1 MIFDGFRLI
10 KFKRGPFLCTIYMV
24 HNGAD
29 LGPKAAENG
38 PLEYQCKKCDYTTCH
53 LSHWKRHLKTKKHN
67 GAEWCIETCQKR
79 PKKELT
85 INANKFVC
93 ECGKSYKYHQ
103 GYYRHKKTCQW
114 QPNTSTEVIV
124 KDETVKTCTMD
135 DVVKAMKE
143 QTELCTALIKENQ
156 ELRSSVNQVTNNNVQ
171 NIGTQNNTNIMLYL
185 NTECGQA
192 MSIQD
197 FVDKLSLTI
206 SDLKRLKDDKPL
218 AIADIVR
225 QNLEPLSLTER
236 PLHSLESDWYVK
248 DKQEGW
254 QEDDGEKIVKNV
266 EHGIIKNWPKVYE
279 AEHPNWLSTEKG
291 QNEYV
296 ELTNATT
303 SNMACKAKKKLKL
316 KLQKD
321 CSISDD

>member
-1 MIFDGFRLI
+1 
-10 KFKRGPFLCTIYMV
+10 MV
-24 HNGAD
+24 HNGAY
-29 LGPKAAENG
+29 LGAKTSQKEPETYHC
-38 PLEYQCKKCDYTTCH
+38 EKCDYFTCKIGN
-53 LSHWKRHLKTKKHN
+53 LKRHPKTKKHN
-67 GAEWCIETCQKR
+67 GAEWCIKISQKE
-79 PKKELT
+79 PEKKVT
-85 INANKFVC
+85 TNADKFVC

-114 QPNTSTEVIV
+114 QPETSTAVVV
-124 KDETVKTCTMD
+124 KDETAKSCTMD
-135 DVVKAMKE
+135 DVVKALKE
-143 QTELCTALIKENQ
+143 QTEMCKDLLQENHKLKAGVQ
-156 ELRSSVNQVTNNNVQ
+156 QVTNNNVQ

-185 NTECGQA
+185 NAECGQA

-197 FVDKLSLTI
+197 FVDRLSLTI
-206 SDLKRLKDDKPL
+206 SDLKRLKNDKPL

-236 PLHSLESDWYVK
+236 PLHSTDSDWYVK

-303 SNMACKAKKKLKL
+303 SKMAGKAKKKLKL

-321 CSISDD
+321 CNISDD

>member
-1 MIFDGFRLI
+1 
-10 KFKRGPFLCTIYMV
+10 MV
-24 HNGAD
+24 QNGAD
-29 LGPKAAENG
+29 LGAKKSQKEPE
-38 PLEYQCKKCDYTTCH
+38 EYHCEKCDFFTSK
-53 LSHWKRHLKTKKHN
+53 LSNWKRHLKTKKHN
-67 GAEWCIETCQKR
+67 GAEWCIKSE
-79 PKKELT
+79 KKEPEKSRAT
-85 INANKFVC
+85 NADKFTC

-103 GYYRHKKTCQW
+103 GYYRHKKTCKW
-114 QPNTSTEVIV
+114 QANDITEVVV
-124 KDETVKTCTMD
+124 KDETVKACTMD

-156 ELRSSVNQVTNNNVQ
+156 ELKSSIQQVTNNNVQ

-192 MSIQD
+192 MSIQE
-197 FVDKLSLTI
+197 FVDRLSLTI

-236 PLHSLESDWYVK
+236 PLHSTESDWYVK
-248 DKQEGW
+248 DKQQGW

-303 SNMACKAKKKLKL
+303 SKMAGRAKRKLKL

>member
-1 MIFDGFRLI
+1 
-10 KFKRGPFLCTIYMV
+10 MV
-24 HNGAD
+24 QNGAD
-29 LGPKAAENG
+29 LGPKSSQKVAQ
-38 PLEYQCKKCDYTTCH
+38 EYHCKKCDYNTCK
-53 LSHWKRHLKTKKHN
+53 LSNWKKHLKTKKHN
-67 GAEWCIETCQKR
+67 GAEMVHNTCKKVAQKE
-79 PKKELT
+79 PT
-85 INANKFVC
+85 INADKFTC

-103 GYYRHKKTCQW
+103 GYYRHKKTCNW
-114 QPNTSTEVIV
+114 KPNQSTDVMV
-124 KDETVKTCTMD
+124 KKEEEATCNMA

-156 ELRSSVNQVTNNNVQ
+156 ELKTSIQQVTNNNVQ

-197 FVDKLSLTI
+197 FVDRLSLTI

-236 PLHSLESDWYVK
+236 PLHTTESDWYVK

-303 SNMACKAKKKLKL
+303 SKMPRKAKRKLKM

-321 CSISDD
+321 CNISED

>member
-1 MIFDGFRLI
+1 
-10 KFKRGPFLCTIYMV
+10 MV
-24 HNGAD
+24 QNGAD
-29 LGPKAAENG
+29 LGQKSSQKVAQ
-38 PLEYQCKKCDYTTCH
+38 EYHCKKCDYNTCK
-53 LSHWKRHLKTKKHN
+53 LSNWKKHLKTKKHN
-67 GAEWCIETCQKR
+67 GAEWCIKSS
-79 PKKELT
+79 KKEPEKNHAT
-85 INANKFVC
+85 NADKFTC

-103 GYYRHKKTCQW
+103 GYYRHKKTCHW
-114 QPNTSTEVIV
+114 QPNDITDVVV
-124 KDETVKTCTMD
+124 KDETVKACTMD

-156 ELRSSVNQVTNNNVQ
+156 ELKTSIQQVTNNNVQ

-197 FVDKLSLTI
+197 FVDRLSLTI

-236 PLHSLESDWYVK
+236 PLHSTESDWYVK

-303 SNMACKAKKKLKL
+303 SKMPRKAKRKLKM

-321 CSISDD
+321 CNISED

>member
-1 MIFDGFRLI
+1 
-10 KFKRGPFLCTIYMV
+10 MV
-24 HNGAD
+24 HNGAY
-29 LGPKAAENG
+29 LGAKTSQKEPETYHC
-38 PLEYQCKKCDYTTCH
+38 EKCDYFTCKIGN
-53 LSHWKRHLKTKKHN
+53 LKRHLKTKKHN
-67 GAEWCIETCQKR
+67 GAEWCIKISQKE
-79 PKKELT
+79 PEKKVT
-85 INANKFVC
+85 TNADKFVC

-114 QPNTSTEVIV
+114 QPETSTAVVV
-124 KDETVKTCTMD
+124 KDETAKSCTMD
-135 DVVKAMKE
+135 DVVKALKE
-143 QTELCTALIKENQ
+143 QTEMCKDLLQENHKLKAGVQ
-156 ELRSSVNQVTNNNVQ
+156 QVTNNNVQ

-185 NTECGQA
+185 NAECGQA

-197 FVDKLSLTI
+197 FVDRLSLTI
-206 SDLKRLKDDKPL
+206 SDLKRLKNDKPL

-236 PLHSLESDWYVK
+236 PLHSTDSDWYVK

-303 SNMACKAKKKLKL
+303 SKMAGKAKKKLKL

-321 CSISDD
+321 CNISDD

>member
-1 MIFDGFRLI
+1 
-10 KFKRGPFLCTIYMV
+10 MV

-29 LGPKAAENG
+29 LGAKKSQKEPE
-38 PLEYQCKKCDYTTCH
+38 EYHCKKCDFFTCK
-53 LSHWKRHLKTKKHN
+53 LGNWKRHLKTKKHN
-67 GAEWCIETCQKR
+67 GAEWCITNEKKR
-79 PKKELT
+79 AEKT
-85 INANKFVC
+85 RTTNADTFVC
-93 ECGKSYKYHQ
+93 ECGKTYKYHQ
-103 GYYRHKKTCQW
+103 GYYRHKNKCNW
-114 QPNTSTEVIV
+114 QPDTSTEVVV
-124 KDETVKTCTMD
+124 KDESVKACTMD
-135 DVVKAMKE
+135 DIVKALKDQAEMCR
-143 QTELCTALIKENQ
+143 ELLQENQ
-156 ELRSSVNQVTNNNVQ
+156 ILKAGVQQVTNNNVQ

-197 FVDKLSLTI
+197 FVDRLSLTI

-225 QNLEPLSLTER
+225 QNLEPLSLNER
-236 PLHSLESDWYVK
+236 PMHSTASDWYVK

-266 EHGIIKNWPKVYE
+266 EHGIIKNWSKVYE
-279 AEHPNWLSTEKG
+279 TENPDWLSTENG

-303 SNMACKAKKKLKL
+303 SDMAGTAKSKLKN
-316 KLQKD
+316 KIAKE
-321 CSISDD
+321 CSIKKS